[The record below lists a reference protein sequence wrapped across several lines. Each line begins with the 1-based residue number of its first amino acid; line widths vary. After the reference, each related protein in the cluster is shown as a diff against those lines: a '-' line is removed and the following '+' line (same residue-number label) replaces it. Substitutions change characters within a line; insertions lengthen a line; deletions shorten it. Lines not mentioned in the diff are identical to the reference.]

1 MKSLNFLSILR
12 RETRQFAV
20 IGLGRFGRS
29 VCRNLHKLGYEVLG
43 TDIKES
49 LVSQVLTENIASSA
63 IKLDSTKPN
72 ALKEAGI
79 FEFDTVIIA
88 IGNYLEESIVTALN
102 IKEGGVK
109 YVIAKASSDVHGKLL
124 QKVGADLVVYPE
136 YQAGCD
142 LFHLLTQNPRI
153 IERFELDPDHSIV
166 ETRIPQEFHGIAIEE
181 LKLRSRYDISVL
193 AVGNDDKFKINPSP
207 QEKLNKNL
215 SMVVIGSNKAIQKLP
230 L

>member
-29 VCRNLHKLGYEVLG
+29 VCRNLYKLGYEVLG

-142 LFHLLTQNPRI
+142 LVHLLTQNPRI

>member
-124 QKVGADLVVYPE
+124 QKVGADLVVYHE
-136 YQAGCD
+136 YQAGGV
-142 LFHLLTQNPRI
+142 LVHLLTQNPRI

>member
-63 IKLDSTKPN
+63 IKLDSNKPN

-142 LFHLLTQNPRI
+142 LVHLLTQNPRI

>member
-142 LFHLLTQNPRI
+142 LVHLLTQNPRI

-166 ETRIPQEFHGIAIEE
+166 ETRIQQEFHGIAIEE

-207 QEKLNKNL
+207 QEKLN
-215 SMVVIGSNKAIQKLP
+215 
-230 L
+230 

>member
-1 MKSLNFLSILR
+1 LKSLNFLSILR

-142 LFHLLTQNPRI
+142 LVHLLTQNPRI

>member
-142 LFHLLTQNPRI
+142 LVHLLTQNPRI

-181 LKLRSRYDISVL
+181 LKLRSRMI
-193 AVGNDDKFKINPSP
+193 
-207 QEKLNKNL
+207 
-215 SMVVIGSNKAIQKLP
+215 
-230 L
+230 

>member
-142 LFHLLTQNPRI
+142 LVHLLTQNPRI

-166 ETRIPQEFHGIAIEE
+166 ETLIPQEFHGIAIEE

>member
-142 LFHLLTQNPRI
+142 LVHLLTQNPRI

>member
-109 YVIAKASSDVHGKLL
+109 YVIAKASSDVHDKLL

-142 LFHLLTQNPRI
+142 LVHLLTQNPRI

>member
-142 LFHLLTQNPRI
+142 LVHLLTQNPRI

-215 SMVVIGSNKAIQKLP
+215 SMVVIGSNKAIQTLP